1 MPTKHFQYQYPT
13 RNQFRATQF
22 DEMSYMGRN
31 QYNTHH
37 NWSTQGQYMDTE
49 EYAEEEYDYEQD
61 WIDHPWNV
69 HEMEVPFTRPPMD
82 QGAAVG
88 KTHQPKQQEG
98 PSYNQDGIHD
108 KQTNRDFHRPP
119 PPLPQQQ
126 QQQQPPQPQQQQS
139 HQFGSQI
146 QHQHRAVAR
155 GPKLHFPEFTGE
167 DCDGWIRKAEKYFEL
182 VGIPNEDRVRIAVL
196 YVSGKAEYWWRGTGC
211 NANTLPW
218 HHFCRMVGDR
228 FNQVS
233 EYEIIGQFHNLK
245 QVGSVVDYVDIFEEM
260 VSMVRRNNP
269 ALPDTYYISS
279 FISGLKDYIQYH
291 LQCYR
296 PTTLSQAYWYAKRL
310 EQAQP
315 PFKKFSNFP
324 GPVKVQKN
332 WSKENE
338 KEASN
343 PTIADLRVAGKCFK
357 CREPW
362 VPGHTK
368 VCKGKQLYS
377 VILVQNEEGKE
388 EVAVIVDADQE
399 DDAEFQDAE
408 NIPTVQIS
416 MHALSGSYSPA
427 SSFTLKLQIGNKTA
441 IALVDSGSDAS
452 FINAKFAVKAKC
464 KIQSVSE
471 VKVAAATGAE
481 MLSETACLKCPYSIQ
496 GHQFSSDFRLLE
508 VQGYDV
514 VLGAD

>member
-98 PSYNQDGIHD
+98 PSHNQDGIHD

-119 PPLPQQQ
+119 PPPLPQQ

-211 NANTLPW
+211 NANTLPL

-233 EYEIIGQFHNLK
+233 KYEIIGQFHNLK
-245 QVGSVVDYVDIFEEM
+245 QVGSVVDYVDRFEEM

-296 PTTLSQAYWYAKRL
+296 PTALSQAYWYAKRL

-315 PFKKFSNFP
+315 TFKKFSNFP
-324 GPVKVQKN
+324 GPVKV
-332 WSKENE
+332 
-338 KEASN
+338 
-343 PTIADLRVAGKCFK
+343 
-357 CREPW
+357 
-362 VPGHTK
+362 
-368 VCKGKQLYS
+368 
-377 VILVQNEEGKE
+377 
-388 EVAVIVDADQE
+388 
-399 DDAEFQDAE
+399 
-408 NIPTVQIS
+408 
-416 MHALSGSYSPA
+416 
-427 SSFTLKLQIGNKTA
+427 
-441 IALVDSGSDAS
+441 
-452 FINAKFAVKAKC
+452 
-464 KIQSVSE
+464 
-471 VKVAAATGAE
+471 
-481 MLSETACLKCPYSIQ
+481 
-496 GHQFSSDFRLLE
+496 
-508 VQGYDV
+508 
-514 VLGAD
+514 